1 MAIKPKGKYI
11 LPRRKWR
18 FPTTVERDYQRTLR
32 AIAKALHEATM
43 SRMEMI
49 KALSI
54 RRQDETNSEYVLR
67 LIKEAYIAMGTTAKA
82 LARAARI
89 AEQVRGFNQQEF
101 YSVLRS
107 ALKVDIFVAEPEL
120 RPLMEEWAA
129 ENVRL
134 IQTIPDQ
141 YFNQLQG
148 IVSRGLMQ
156 GTLADDMADE
166 IQDLY
171 GVTNRRAQLI
181 ARDQVASLNG
191 MITEKRQKA
200 IGVTFYQW
208 STSRDARVR
217 DSHADRE
224 GRFYAWSGT
233 GAAGIEFNGKKVL
246 EPPRDGPPGVPIYC
260 RCVAYPVI
268 DTEAIQGGVKL

>member
-1 MAIKPKGKYI
+1 MAKPKNKYI

-18 FPTTVERDYQRTLR
+18 FPVAIERDYQRTLR
-32 AIAKALHEATM
+32 AVAKALHEATM
-43 SRMEMI
+43 SRMDLIKSMI
-49 KALSI
+49 NS
-54 RRQDETNSEYVLR
+54 RQDETNSEYVLR
-67 LIKEAYIAMGTTAKA
+67 LIKEAYAATAATSKA
-82 LARAARI
+82 IERARRI

-107 ALKVDIFVAEPEL
+107 AMRVDIFAQDPDL
-120 RPLMEEWAA
+120 RNVMEEWAA

-134 IQTIPDQ
+134 ITSIPDQ

-148 IVSRGLMQ
+148 IVSRGLTQ
-156 GTLADDMADE
+156 GTLASDMGEE
-166 IQDLY
+166 IQALY

-181 ARDQVASLNG
+181 ARDQVATLNG
-191 MITEKRQKA
+191 LITEKRQRA

-217 DSHADRE
+217 ESHADRE
-224 GRFYAWSGT
+224 GRFFAYSGT
-233 GAAGIEFNGKKVL
+233 GAYGMQFDGKQVQ
-246 EPPRDGPPGVPIYC
+246 EPPKDGPPGVPINC

-268 DTEAIQGGVKL
+268 DTDIMQGYML